1 MSEIVGAERKTE
13 RNGPLYRVNGAV
25 SGMREKTEERETGER
40 EWSGEW
46 KFNKLVERGAAF

>member
-1 MSEIVGAERKTE
+1 
-13 RNGPLYRVNGAV
+13 
-25 SGMREKTEERETGER
+25 MREKAEEREMGER